1 MLGLRMIDGV
11 SKKQFEEKYKI
22 NLNKVFMKEIEKLK
36 KQDLIVEEEENI
48 KLTNKGIDLANLVWQ
63 EFV

>member
-11 SKKQFEEKYKI
+11 SKKQFEEKYKM
-22 NLNKVFMKEIEKLK
+22 NLNKVFMREIEKLK